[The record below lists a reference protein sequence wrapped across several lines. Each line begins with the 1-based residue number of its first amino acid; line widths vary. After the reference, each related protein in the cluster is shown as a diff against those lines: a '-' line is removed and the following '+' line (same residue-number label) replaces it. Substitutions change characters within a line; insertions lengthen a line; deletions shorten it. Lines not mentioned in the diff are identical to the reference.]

1 MPKTDYGRVRFVAVG
16 NDLIVGFEET
26 KDRGDDEVNRDDNM
40 VGLLGSPLEVMLGPY
55 LNGRRERKGEG
66 DDGFVI
72 SKMEQLTG
80 PEALVLK
87 GSKLPIRPP
96 IL

>member
-1 MPKTDYGRVRFVAVG
+1 MPKADYGWMRFIAVG

-26 KDRGDDEVNRDDNM
+26 KDRGDDDVKRDDYM
-40 VGLLGSPLEVMLGPY
+40 VGLLRSPLEVMLCPH

-72 SKMEQLTG
+72 SKME
-80 PEALVLK
+80 
-87 GSKLPIRPP
+87 
-96 IL
+96 